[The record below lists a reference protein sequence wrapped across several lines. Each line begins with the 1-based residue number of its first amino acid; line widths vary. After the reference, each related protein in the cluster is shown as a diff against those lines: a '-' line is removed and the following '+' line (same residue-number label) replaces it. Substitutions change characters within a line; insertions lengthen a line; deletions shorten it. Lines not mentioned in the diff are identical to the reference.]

1 MDNALNE
8 LSKRDPNGNLF
19 RIRIR
24 RHFMI
29 LNLDVENDPMLNIP
43 IANVSR
49 INSLTYSK
57 QLLEQ
62 TVCNSERVLSKV
74 K

>member
-1 MDNALNE
+1 
-8 LSKRDPNGNLF
+8 
-19 RIRIR
+19 
-24 RHFMI
+24 MI
-29 LNLDVENDPMLNIP
+29 LNMDAENAPMLNIP
-43 IANVSR
+43 VANVSK

-62 TVCNSERVLSKV
+62 TVWNSERVLSKV

>member
-1 MDNALNE
+1 MDNGLNE
-8 LSKRDPNGNLF
+8 LSKRDTNGNLF

-24 RHFMI
+24 THFMI
-29 LNLDVENDPMLNIP
+29 LNMDAENAPMLNNP

-62 TVCNSERVLSKV
+62 TV
-74 K
+74 